1 MTAPAPLARQLL
13 RRKPTWQLTSHSHGG
28 KHGVIILRR
37 TQPDLPRGFKVPG
50 YPATPVLTIGAC
62 LYVLWGLQWVTW
74 LIFAIWVVV
83 LTFYLT
89 WGRRHS
95 VLNRSGEGLHHL
107 MTKDRELP

>member
-1 MTAPAPLARQLL
+1 MTAPAPLAQQLL
-13 RRKPTWQLTSHSHGG
+13 RRKPTAQLLGHSHGG
-28 KHGVIILRR
+28 TVVIILRR

-95 VLNRSGEGLHHL
+95 ALNDPGQGLHDL